1 MTIDH
6 LMTAEQLL
14 NLSKET
20 FEEAKDKAVYVA
32 ALTTAESR
40 GGSWPD
46 FRGDLD
52 QTDAAEAVAWIAG
65 QAAAKG
71 AFGYH
76 LDLIATI
83 SDAPG
88 QLTAGFQLTRVD
100 EPTLNTGQVPLK
112 DLYLPGTVGAHAAW
126 EVICR
131 IKHHLTAAESRDT
144 DA

>member
-1 MTIDH
+1 MSIDH

-14 NLSKET
+14 NLSKKT

-46 FRGDLD
+46 FRGEVE
-52 QTDAAEAVAWIAG
+52 QADAAEAVAWIAG

-71 AFGYH
+71 TFGYY

-83 SDAPG
+83 SDAHG

-126 EVICR
+126 EVISR

>member
-1 MTIDH
+1 MRPSPPPSPG
-6 LMTAEQLL
+6 AG
-14 NLSKET
+14 
-20 FEEAKDKAVYVA
+20 A
-32 ALTTAESR
+32 
-40 GGSWPD
+40 GPD
-46 FRGDLD
+46 FRREAE

-83 SDAPG
+83 SDAHG
-88 QLTAGFQLTRVD
+88 QLTTGFQLTRVD

-112 DLYLPGTVGAHAAW
+112 DLYLPGTVGAHATW
-126 EVICR
+126 EVISR

>member
-14 NLSKET
+14 NLSKKT
-20 FEEAKDKAVYVA
+20 FEKAKDKAVYVA

-46 FRGDLD
+46 FRGGAEQADV
-52 QTDAAEAVAWIAG
+52 AEAVAWIAG

-76 LDLIATI
+76 QDLIATI
-83 SDAPG
+83 SDAQG

-126 EVICR
+126 EVISR